1 MEVLRISYIFVIK
14 RSSKEIIFKAQ
25 NVRCYHLKD
34 CCGHAHCL
42 LYSILYSASSVL
54 YGNFFLRALY
64 PRVTLSKIYPRSVL
78 SDDSDKIDNLLHLIR
93 GVSKIICKLFGV
105 SGVTQIFQHIACL
118 YAVACMYFTLE
129 YIVLLSVLFISDD

>member
-64 PRVTLSKIYPRSVL
+64 QRVTLSKIYPRSVL

-105 SGVTQIFQHIACL
+105 SGVTDFSTYSLFVCSG
-118 YAVACMYFTLE
+118 MY
-129 YIVLLSVLFISDD
+129 VLHTGIHCTSVRPFHF

>member
-42 LYSILYSASSVL
+42 LYSILYTASSVL

-64 PRVTLSKIYPRSVL
+64 PRVTLSKIYHGLFYPTTRIRLIFCYIL
-78 SDDSDKIDNLLHLIR
+78 SEECLKSF
-93 GVSKIICKLFGV
+93 VS
-105 SGVTQIFQHIACL
+105 CL
-118 YAVACMYFTLE
+118 AFPA
-129 YIVLLSVLFISDD
+129 